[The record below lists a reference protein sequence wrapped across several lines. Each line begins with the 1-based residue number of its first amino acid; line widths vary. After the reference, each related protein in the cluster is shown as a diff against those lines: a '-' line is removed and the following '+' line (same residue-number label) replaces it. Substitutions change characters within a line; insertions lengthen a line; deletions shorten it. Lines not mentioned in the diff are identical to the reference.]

1 MPRTKRVEDE
11 FQTVAAEVMNRS
23 DVPSP
28 SNLVIE
34 LADMEERRQHLF
46 RMLKYCRDFLE
57 KPIDEPEYQG
67 MMDYLY
73 MRAAKLNIDSD
84 ILVAEVEFRFMV
96 DKLTELPERNLWEAM
111 RFIREYE

>member
-1 MPRTKRVEDE
+1 MISTKRVEDE
-11 FQTVAAEVMNRS
+11 LQDVAAEVMCRS

-46 RMLKYCRDFLE
+46 KMLKYCRDFLE
-57 KPIDEPEYQG
+57 NPIDEPEYQS

-84 ILVAEVEFRFMV
+84 VLVAEVEFRFMV
-96 DKLTELPERNLWEAM
+96 EDLATLPERNLWEAM